1 MKGPLLVLLLWC
13 VTAPAQV
20 WNEVTITPLI
30 ADSFEGIDT
39 YNNVYYIQDMVLYKT
54 GVQGRYEFR
63 DYQLG
68 PISSVDIINPL
79 NIVVFYEQ
87 VNTVILLDN
96 RLNEI
101 ERINFNSLPEFI
113 NISAAKNA
121 GNNRLWIFNV
131 DSQQLELYNYRNGSR
146 TAISQPI
153 PGNFKGLVSDFNYS
167 YVLTSNGLQSYNVYG
182 SFLNEIALD
191 GCRNISLFN
200 DRIFAVTESENLLIK
215 KGFSEAEVQMEGVN
229 LPLPENSI
237 KDLQLTQ
244 DFLYIYDGNNIRGF
258 SLTNPKK

>member
-13 VTAPAQV
+13 VTAPAQL
-20 WNEVTITPLI
+20 WNEVTTTPLI

-39 YNNVYYIQDMVLYKT
+39 YNNVYYIRDMVLYKT

-68 PISSVDIINPL
+68 PISTVDIINPL
-79 NIVVFYEQ
+79 NIVLFYEQ

-101 ERINFNSLPEFI
+101 ERINFNTLPEFI

-131 DSQQLELYNYRNGSR
+131 DSQQLELYNYRSGLK
-146 TAISQPI
+146 TAISQPLS
-153 PGNFKGLVSDFNYS
+153 GNFEALVSDFNYC
-167 YVLTSNGLQSYNVYG
+167 YVLTENSLLSYNVYG
-182 SFLNEIALD
+182 SFLNEIALE

-200 DRIFAVTESENLLIK
+200 DRIFVVTEAENIMIK
-215 KGFSEAEVQMEGVN
+215 KGFSETEVQFEALK

-258 SLTNPKK
+258 SLTKPKK